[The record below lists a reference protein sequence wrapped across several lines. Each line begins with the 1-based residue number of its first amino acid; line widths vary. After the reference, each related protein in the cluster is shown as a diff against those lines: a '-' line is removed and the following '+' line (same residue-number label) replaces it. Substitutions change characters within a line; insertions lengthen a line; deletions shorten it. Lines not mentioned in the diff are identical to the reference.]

1 MPFGDSEPVPSS
13 VEPGGDGEGMPRV
26 NIWGMVIACV
36 TMSVVPF
43 GCASNIESPPLKQPP
58 IHEGPHAPNKTIT
71 RLRACVEEYG
81 GDLGGEAFE
90 FHYDV
95 KVDEEGRVASVKS
108 DVLHANFSGC
118 TRAALRAMEVPPE
131 LFRTWM
137 FQPLARGDRQNNAA
151 RGLAGNL
158 VIVGV
163 TIALAPIIIKATGV
177 TIVFMIGIAIAEDVV
192 EAVRRRKSKKDKCT
206 DGYVECMDSKV
217 GDELGNNWNTSRC
230 ENCFRICQDEK
241 SWPPRVRMWED
252 WVPCGRLEPTWRK

>member
-1 MPFGDSEPVPSS
+1 MSRANVWI
-13 VEPGGDGEGMPRV
+13 EGMV
-26 NIWGMVIACV
+26 FACV
-36 TMSVVPF
+36 TMSAVPF
-43 GCASNIESPPLKQPP
+43 GCASNIESPPLKQTPTS
-58 IHEGPHAPNKTIT
+58 EGPHAPNKTIA
-71 RLRACVEEYG
+71 RLRDCVEEYG

-95 KVDEEGRVASVKS
+95 KVDEEGQVASVKS

-131 LFRTWM
+131 LFLTWM
-137 FQPLARGDRQNNAA
+137 SQPLARADRQENAA

-192 EAVRRRKSKKDKCT
+192 EAVRRRKSKKDECR
-206 DGYVECMDSKV
+206 DGYVECMDSRV

-230 ENCFRICQDEK
+230 ETCREICQRHN
-241 SWPPRVRMWED
+241 SWPSHVLIWDE
-252 WVPCGRLEPTWRK
+252 WVPCGRLEPNWRK